1 MPIMST
7 HHLNYQKT
15 QNTTLRTCWWLA
27 FSRPSSWFCRLVG
40 GLFGEMTKKTF
51 FPTYQDRVKTV
62 FEGPIWAYNIIQTVS
77 NSMMITCKN

>member
-1 MPIMST
+1 M
-7 HHLNYQKT
+7 
-15 QNTTLRTCWWLA
+15 
-27 FSRPSSWFCRLVG
+27 LVARVLPAIVMVLSLG
-40 GLFGEMTKKTF
+40 GWPGLFGEMTKKTF